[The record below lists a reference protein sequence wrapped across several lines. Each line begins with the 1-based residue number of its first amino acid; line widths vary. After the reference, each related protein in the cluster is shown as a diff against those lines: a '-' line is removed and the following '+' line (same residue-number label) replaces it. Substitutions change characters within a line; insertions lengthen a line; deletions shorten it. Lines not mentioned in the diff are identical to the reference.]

1 MEQGLNVQGFS
12 YNGYNFSFGERTY
25 IMGILNVTPD
35 SFSDGGL
42 YFDLGRALERA
53 HIMVEAGA
61 DIIDVGGESTRPGS
75 DPVPLEEELRRVL
88 PVVERLARE
97 LKVPISIDTYKAEV
111 ARQALERGAT
121 LINDITGLRGD
132 PQMPEVV
139 ARFGCP
145 VVVMHIKGTPK
156 NMQENPTYEDVVAEV
171 KEYLRE
177 GVELAVKAGLPREK
191 VIIDPGIGF
200 GKTVEHNLKIL
211 QSLKEFKAL
220 GQPLLVGTSRKSFI
234 GKILNLPVHER
245 LLGTAATVALSIAG
259 GADIVRVHDV
269 GEMRQVVQM
278 ADAIVR
284 GYYHG

>member
-1 MEQGLNVQGFS
+1 MEQGLHAQGFT
-12 YNGYNFSFGERTY
+12 YNGYNFTFGQRTY
-25 IMGILNVTPD
+25 IMGVLNVTPD

-42 YFDLGRALERA
+42 YFDLDRALERA
-53 HIMVEAGA
+53 YSMVEAGA

-97 LKVPISIDTYKAEV
+97 LKVPISVDTYKAEV

-132 PQMPEVV
+132 PRMPEVV

-171 KEYLRE
+171 KEYLLE
-177 GVELAVKAGLPREK
+177 GIRLAEEAGLPREK
-191 VIIDPGIGF
+191 IIIDPGIGF
-200 GKTVEHNLKIL
+200 GKTVEHNLEIL
-211 QSLKEFKAL
+211 RRLKEFKAL

-234 GKILNLPVHER
+234 GKILNLPVNER
-245 LLGTAATVALSIAG
+245 LLGTAATVALGIAG

-269 GEMRQVVQM
+269 GEMKQVVQM
-278 ADAIVR
+278 ADAVVR